1 MNNYEKEK
9 KLSDLGFDIYP
20 GCRCSLVEQA
30 AIDFGIDINEI
41 IAKMKYDDIIDA
53 IHKCC
58 EISGLY
64 AENDNDDHTCNRCDE
79 IEGECLCEEND

>member
-1 MNNYEKEK
+1 MNNFEK
-9 KLSDLGFDIYP
+9 KQELSKIGFDIYP
-20 GCRCSLVEQA
+20 GCRCSIVEQA
-30 AIDFGIDINEI
+30 TIDFGIDINEI